1 MKDASPTAIAPRYS
15 RFMSTIHWLTAAL
28 VLVAYVTSEGQ
39 RHVKA
44 DPPLLHFACGLAVLV
59 LVVPRVIVRLSRGA
73 PAPEPG
79 PWPWLVPAAR
89 IGHGLLYALLILV
102 PLGGWYSLSRLGV
115 HFSVAGLTLPAITQ
129 AVDGP
134 VGIIGDLHQIGG
146 NALLILGGVHG
157 AFGLWHHF
165 ALRDGTL
172 RRMNPF

>member
-1 MKDASPTAIAPRYS
+1 MATV
-15 RFMSTIHWLTAAL
+15 HWLTAAL
-28 VLVAYVTSEGQ
+28 VLVAYFTSEGP

-44 DPPLLHFACGLAVLV
+44 DPPLLHFACGLAVLA
-59 LVVPRVIVRLSRGA
+59 LVVPRLLVRQARGV

-102 PLGGWYSLSRLGV
+102 PIGGWYSLSRLGV
-115 HFSVAGLTLPAITQ
+115 KFSIAGLTLPPITQ
-129 AVDGP
+129 AVNGP
-134 VGIIGDLHQIGG
+134 VGIVGDLHQIGG
-146 NALLILGGVHG
+146 NALLILGGIHG